1 MTDIIPCRSAL
12 ARSRESGHSL
22 RVSDNATS
30 VVPEGGEAAM
40 HAFAR
45 MAQLCGGAA
54 VVDDEVLL
62 YRTTSTD
69 PVVWNGALLTADP
82 ADPAAV
88 LGRAD
93 DFFRRAGR
101 GYGFWIV
108 GSRDARM
115 VSHLREAGFAQF
127 ADDPHMIASV
137 SELPPLQQVGGR
149 LATVTTEADRRS
161 FVECASESFHD
172 LGVAP
177 AIWRSVYPSLE
188 SVRQDDVVTVVAT
201 DGTRPV
207 AAAMGYLD
215 RGVCEIIHVGTVP
228 AARGRGLGAAVTTFV
243 AAQAAER
250 GVKHA
255 VLQST
260 EMGRAVYRRLGFR
273 EIDRYQLF
281 LRSRA

>member
-1 MTDIIPCRSAL
+1 
-12 ARSRESGHSL
+12 
-22 RVSDNATS
+22 
-30 VVPEGGEAAM
+30 M

-54 VVDDEVLL
+54 VADHEVLL

-82 ADPAAV
+82 PEPAAV
-88 LGRAD
+88 LARAD
-93 DFFRRAGR
+93 DFFLRAGR

-108 GSRDARM
+108 ASRDARM
-115 VSHLREAGFAQF
+115 ASHLRETGFAQV
-127 ADDPHMIASV
+127 ADDPHMISSV
-137 SELPPLQQVGGR
+137 SELPPLRDLGVR
-149 LATVTTEADRRS
+149 LVTVSTEADRRS
-161 FVECASESFHD
+161 FVECAGQSFHD

-177 AIWRSVYPSLE
+177 ATWPSVYPSLE
-188 SVRQDDVVTVVAT
+188 SVRQDDVITVVAT
-201 DGTRPV
+201 DSTRPV

-215 RGVCEIIHVGTVP
+215 RSVCEIIHVGTVP

-243 AAQAAER
+243 VREAAER
-250 GVKHA
+250 GATHA

-260 EMGRAVYRRLGFR
+260 EMGLAVYRSLGFR

-281 LRSRA
+281 LRRST